1 MFDEFMLP
9 GVPAGVF
16 WSFVLVGVIIQG
28 ISKSGFA
35 GGAGILSLPLMML
48 VMPVTRVPAVLLPLL
63 ILFDMNAIYHH
74 RHNKNMRLVL
84 TIFFPSLIGTA
95 LATWVWYAVGKAGVE
110 QFGGYIKQFTGVIA
124 VLFALY
130 IFAKETSMRWVHG
143 KRAGFKAGVAAGV
156 AAGFTSTINH
166 SAGPIVSL
174 YMFSQDLG
182 KSFFT
187 GTVAWTFAFINLSKL
202 PSYAGLGLIDY
213 SVLKFDLVLLPL
225 VPLGSWLGKWMH
237 HNVSERAFNWVILVL
252 TLVAGIQ
259 LILNVNLIQMGL
271 EAALRG

>member
-1 MFDEFMLP
+1 MFNEFMLP

-74 RHNKNMRLVL
+74 RHNKDMRLVR

-95 LATWVWYAVGKAGVE
+95 LATWVWYAVGKSGVE
-110 QFGGYIKQFTGVIA
+110 EFGGYIKQFTGVIA

-130 IFAKETSMRWVHG
+130 IFAKETSMRWVRG
-143 KRAGFKAGVAAGV
+143 RRAGFKTGVAAGV

-213 SVLKFDLVLLPL
+213 SVLKFDLLLLPL
-225 VPLGSWLGKWMH
+225 IPLGSWLGKWMH

-252 TLVAGIQ
+252 TLIAGVQ

-271 EAALRG
+271 EALLRS